1 MFSGS
6 KTSTKK
12 SGRCMLISISSKTD
26 STYCTIMIH
35 CASQFCKDLIRH
47 IYISRMN
54 KTISMFREQRFDSM
68 LNFKWFTSLIQI
80 CSNRTFSSKRQQQQQ
95 RFFPFDTCSCSAP
108 WQELPT
114 FLCNQHGWNVTCST
128 RVAARCERSSTHCFY
143 MVYNCWRPL
152 WASTF
157 LDIKFPAAMQQCFNR
172 PARSCIFECLGH
184 VGLCLYAKGQVQVL
198 QAWQIWGTP
207 FLHLIALQ
215 LALQKLW
222 DDLAPCQCYSK
233 RLSQTCIAVILVW
246 CDKHVPGI
254 RKISKTG

>member
-1 MFSGS
+1 
-6 KTSTKK
+6 
-12 SGRCMLISISSKTD
+12 
-26 STYCTIMIH
+26 
-35 CASQFCKDLIRH
+35 
-47 IYISRMN
+47 
-54 KTISMFREQRFDSM
+54 
-68 LNFKWFTSLIQI
+68 
-80 CSNRTFSSKRQQQQQ
+80 
-95 RFFPFDTCSCSAP
+95 
-108 WQELPT
+108 
-114 FLCNQHGWNVTCST
+114 
-128 RVAARCERSSTHCFY
+128 
-143 MVYNCWRPL
+143 MVDNCWRPL

-184 VGLCLYAKGQVQVL
+184 VGLCLYAKDQVQVL

-254 RKISKTG
+254 RNISKTGQFHPCIGSRTNWPCKGQLLVLHFAILYLPRTRVEQDRPITIT